1 MDRKQQQTKISIPD
15 LLKEVTPGFGIESPL
30 GGQYLHFN
38 GEWIWSNNG
47 EVGCI
52 VFRPDSIPEL
62 YGSVDGKRLA
72 HFISRAPKPD
82 KIQFRLHEKKDAKT
96 KEISP
101 WLMVKSGRASV
112 DLKWLE
118 DSPARMPD
126 SPGRWKN
133 TPDGFAKAIG
143 FVAHCCASHITRPWL
158 TCVHVN
164 NEYVE
169 SSDGMRVIRHDLG
182 DALKGVDTLIPR
194 NVAFL
199 LESTGVVKIAP
210 KDDTV
215 WFKTKKGTIIFCPL
229 ITGDYPNI
237 DPIITPSSDAK
248 KFSLPFEV
256 ESKKDGTIKLEDAL
270 DRARVFEGEEEELRV
285 VLEVSGGRMSIE
297 AEDMMGLY
305 KEGISLKDPPSDLS
319 VRVQIY
325 AQHLLDLV
333 KQGQK
338 VECELTSDRMWMRTD
353 KWEFVSVIEISAV
366 KSRDE

>member
-1 MDRKQQQTKISIPD
+1 MAKQQDNKEISIPD
-15 LLKEVTPGFGIESPL
+15 LLKEVTPGFGIEGPL

-38 GEWIWSNNG
+38 GDWIWANNG

-82 KIQFRLHEKKDAKT
+82 KIQFRLREKEDAKS
-96 KEISP
+96 KKRSP
-101 WLMVKSGRASV
+101 WLQVRSGRASV

-126 SPGRWKN
+126 SPARWKSV
-133 TPDGFAKAIG
+133 PDGFAKAIG
-143 FVAHCCASHITRPWL
+143 FVAHCCASHITRPRL
-158 TCVHVN
+158 TCVHVT

-169 SSDGMRVIRHDLG
+169 SSDGMRIIRHDLE
-182 DALKGVDTLIPR
+182 DTLKGVNTLIPR

-199 LESTGVVKIAP
+199 LESTGVTKIAP
-210 KDDTV
+210 KDDAV

-229 ITGDYPNI
+229 IAGDYPDI
-237 DPIITPSSDAK
+237 DPLIATSPDAK

-256 ESKKDGTIKLEDAL
+256 ESKDGTIKLEDAL
-270 DRARVFEGEEEELRV
+270 DRARVFEGEEEELRII
-285 VLEVSGGRMSIE
+285 LEVKNGRMRIE
-297 AEDMMGLY
+297 AGDEVGMY
-305 KEGISLKDPPSDLS
+305 QEAISLKDTPSDLS
-319 VRVQIY
+319 IRVEIY

-338 VECELTSDRMWMRTD
+338 VECELTSDKMWMRTD
-353 KWEFVSVIEISAV
+353 KWEFISVVEIPVA